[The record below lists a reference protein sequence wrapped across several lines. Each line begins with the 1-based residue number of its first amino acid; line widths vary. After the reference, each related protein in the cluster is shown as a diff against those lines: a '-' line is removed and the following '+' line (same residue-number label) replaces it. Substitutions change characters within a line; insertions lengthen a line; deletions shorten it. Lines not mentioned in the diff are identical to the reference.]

1 MPMNAMVH
9 VDLRQAAGSL
19 PEAWRSTVLGRA
31 GDANVKVLR
40 MDASDYA
47 DEIHDHAEALLVI
60 DGHMNLRVDGD
71 LHRVAA
77 GEVVIV
83 PAGTVHG
90 VAAGSTGTLFVVGV

>member
-1 MPMNAMVH
+1 MNAMVH

-19 PEAWRSTVLGRA
+19 PEAWTSIVLGRA
-31 GDANVKVLR
+31 SDANVKVLR

-47 DEIHDHAEALLVI
+47 DEIHDYPEALLVI
-60 DGHMNLRVDGD
+60 DGHMNLRVGGE

-90 VAAGSTGTLFVVGV
+90 VAAGSIGTLFVVGV